1 MLQDWVHRKEP
12 RARLEATRD
21 AARPH
26 KQGTKLMFTLLPV
39 DHLGEGKC
47 PVSSQPLQSL
57 RHNKQHAL
65 TLTKARGRGECST
78 CFCTEEKSECQRS
91 EETSPGSYHHQIM
104 PALTI
109 STFCAKP
116 RFRQPFKGTVEEMS
130 QM

>member
-1 MLQDWVHRKEP
+1 VHRKEP

-47 PVSSQPLQSL
+47 PHLQSL
-57 RHNKQHAL
+57 KHNKQHAL
-65 TLTKARGRGECST
+65 TLTKARGECST

-91 EETSPGSYHHQIM
+91 EETSPGSCHHQIM

-116 RFRQPFKGTVEEMS
+116 RFRQPFKGTVEEML